1 QEDRRDFRT
10 RCARVQAQARVFE
23 DASQSF
29 AIRDAGSTGAV
40 EVLVAIAAHGSPR
53 LSRKTEIGPA
63 GETACPTQFANL
75 WTARKVG
82 QTVSSAV
89 PPGTY
94 GQSVPF
100 AAYNYS
106 GHGRKPASGSRRTPF
121 PALTLGAISPVDAHR
136 QINNLSA

>member
-53 LSRKTEIGPA
+53 LSRKTKIGPA

-82 QTVSSAV
+82 QTVSSAG
-89 PPGTY
+89 PPGSQFFTPSDAWGCMAGRNASAT
-94 GQSVPF
+94 GQPLTARPAHR
-100 AAYNYS
+100 AARP
-106 GHGRKPASGSRRTPF
+106 GGSSPVRWRYRTP
-121 PALTLGAISPVDAHR
+121 
-136 QINNLSA
+136 

>member
-1 QEDRRDFRT
+1 FRT

-82 QTVSSAV
+82 ETVSVSSAI
-89 PPGTY
+89 PPGSQFFTPSDAWGY
-94 GQSVPF
+94 VECVNRRVR
-100 AAYNYS
+100 AV
-106 GHGRKPASGSRRTPF
+106 RIPASIRAR
-121 PALTLGAISPVDAHR
+121 
-136 QINNLSA
+136 